1 MEVVN
6 DAGQGEKVSDPER
19 AFKALYDRYSEPIY
33 DLVIRYLRS
42 PDLARDVVQD
52 IMIKLWERR
61 ETFAR
66 ARDLEAYLFTAA
78 RFHAIDVLRAASR
91 SEALKSEITRQFQ
104 DNPTYVDDA
113 ALHRDYRLF
122 IQRIVSELPPRS
134 REVFR
139 LCREEEKSYAE
150 VAEALGISRN
160 AVRNSMVLALSR
172 LREATLKEWGSTLPL
187 ALILLGAIKR

>member
-1 MEVVN
+1 MDVVN
-6 DAGQGEKVSDPER
+6 DAGQEMER
-19 AFKALYDRYSEPIY
+19 AFNALYERYAGPVHAI
-33 DLVIRYLRS
+33 VIRYLRS

-52 IMIKLWERR
+52 IMIKLWERQ

-66 ARDLEAYLFTAA
+66 AHDLEAYLFTAA
-78 RFHAIDVLRAASR
+78 RFRAIDVLRAASR

-104 DNPTYVDDA
+104 DNPPYIDDE

-187 ALILLGAIKR
+187 ALLLLGALKR